1 MKNIEL
7 EYKILKKLEDNP
19 KLTQR
24 QIAEDLNLSLGKTNY
39 LIRAMTDKGF
49 VKLKNFKSSR
59 NKMNYMYLLTL
70 TGIKEK
76 TDLTLRYLQYKSD
89 EYIKLKKEIE
99 ILKQEAQKY
108 KEQS

>member
-1 MKNIEL
+1 
-7 EYKILKKLEDNP
+7 
-19 KLTQR
+19 
-24 QIAEDLNLSLGKTNY
+24 
-39 LIRAMTDKGF
+39 
-49 VKLKNFKSSR
+49 
-59 NKMNYMYLLTL
+59 MNYMYLLTL

-89 EYIKLKKEIE
+89 EFIKLKKEIE

>member
-39 LIRAMTDKGF
+39 LIRALTDKGF

-76 TDLTLRYLQYKSD
+76 TDLTVRYLKYKSD